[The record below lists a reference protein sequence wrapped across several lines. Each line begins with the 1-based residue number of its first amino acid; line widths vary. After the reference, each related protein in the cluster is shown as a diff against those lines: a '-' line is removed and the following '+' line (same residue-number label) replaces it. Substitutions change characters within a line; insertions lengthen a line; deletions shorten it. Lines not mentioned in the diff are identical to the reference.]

1 MRTAARLILTLALLL
16 AAVLPVTAQELKPK
30 RVGVVLPGGPFYA
43 GVEGLR
49 AGLKAAGLE
58 EGRQLSLLVRD
69 TKGDL
74 KAAEAAAKD
83 LERDG
88 VDVIVAIPTSVALA
102 TKRATVAVP
111 IVFAAGSDPVAF
123 GLVDSIARPGGR
135 LTGVHFITAD
145 LTAKRLEILKELVPT
160 LRRVVI
166 IYNPD
171 NPVNMLAMGAVSLAR
186 DAARQLGVDLVER
199 QVTSPQ
205 DIQQRLRDLNAAD
218 ADAFF
223 FIGDPTLLSQIAS
236 VLDRLTALRMPTV
249 VIQPD
254 LVREGALAGYGVSY
268 RDVGR
273 MAAPYVARV
282 LAGAQPGD
290 LPVEDV
296 SRVLLTIN
304 LKTAAALGLTIPPSI
319 LARADEVIE

>member
-1 MRTAARLILTLALLL
+1 M
-16 AAVLPVTAQELKPK
+16 
-30 RVGVVLPGGPFYA
+30 
-43 GVEGLR
+43 
-49 AGLKAAGLE
+49 
-58 EGRQLSLLVRD
+58 SLLVRD

-160 LRRVVI
+160 LRRVVSF
-166 IYNPD
+166 YNPG
-171 NPVNMLAMGAVSLAR
+171 NPVAMSAMGLAR

-205 DIQQRLRDLNAAD
+205 DIQQRLRDLSAAD

-223 FIGDPTLLSQIAS
+223 FVGDPTVLSQIAS
-236 VLDRLTALRMPTV
+236 VLERITALRMPSV

-282 LAGAQPGD
+282 LAGAQRRD

-304 LKTAAALGLTIPPSI
+304 LKTAAALGLTIPPSLI
-319 LARADEVIE
+319 ARADEVIE

>member
-30 RVGVVLPGGPFYA
+30 RVGVVLPGGPYYE

-69 TKGDL
+69 AKGDL

-135 LTGVHFITAD
+135 LTGVHFVTAE
-145 LTAKRLEILKELVPT
+145 LVAKRLEILKELVPT
-160 LRRVVI
+160 LRRVVSF
-166 IYNPD
+166 YNPG
-171 NPVNMLAMGAVSLAR
+171 NPVSMSAMGLAR
-186 DAARQLGVDLVER
+186 DAARQLGVDLVEQ

-205 DIQQRLRDLNAAD
+205 DIQQRLRDLSAAD
-218 ADAFF
+218 GDAFF
-223 FIGDPTLLSQIAS
+223 FLGDSMVVSQIAS
-236 VLDRLTALRMPTV
+236 ILERITALRMPTV
-249 VIQPD
+249 AIQPD

-290 LPVEDV
+290 LAVEEV

>member
-1 MRTAARLILTLALLL
+1 VILPIA
-16 AAVLPVTAQELKPK
+16 
-30 RVGVVLPGGPFYA
+30 
-43 GVEGLR
+43 
-49 AGLKAAGLE
+49 
-58 EGRQLSLLVRD
+58 
-69 TKGDL
+69 
-74 KAAEAAAKD
+74 
-83 LERDG
+83 
-88 VDVIVAIPTSVALA
+88 TSVALA
-102 TKRATVAVP
+102 TKRATEAVP

-160 LRRVVI
+160 LRRVVSF
-166 IYNPD
+166 YNPG
-171 NPVNMLAMGAVSLAR
+171 NPVGMSNMGLAR

-205 DIQQRLRDLNAAD
+205 DIQQRLRDLSAAD

-236 VLDRLTALRMPTV
+236 VLERLTALRMPSV